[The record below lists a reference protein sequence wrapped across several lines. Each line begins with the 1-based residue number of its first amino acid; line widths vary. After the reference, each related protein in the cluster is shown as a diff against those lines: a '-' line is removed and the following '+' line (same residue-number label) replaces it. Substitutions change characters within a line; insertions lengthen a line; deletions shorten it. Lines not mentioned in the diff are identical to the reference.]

1 MALRPADQIA
11 RVHTAVDIT
20 VLGALQFT
28 TVQTVTTVLSDS
40 PEQLIRLAWPATA
53 TPLRC
58 SVRLEE
64 YTGETNEAAGDPNSL
79 FSSWA
84 WSSPAALRA
93 SAAGQPLLL
102 GAIPFGTNIVIEADF
117 VTHIPTDG
125 PARGA
130 VTLEREIFA
139 WIDNHSAHWT
149 PNVLG
154 HPTLQM
160 TVRLPHT
167 DATVLHTRWQ
177 VTEVEGSTN
186 HLVYTRRSWP
196 RNIVAASPAKPLFV
210 LNTIDAPAKLP
221 APWHILAE
229 RAGALSQELSAS

>member
-102 GAIPFGTNIVIEADF
+102 GAIPIGTNIVIEADF

-130 VTLEREIFA
+130 PCACRTQTQLFCTHAGKSRKSRA
-139 WIDNHSAHWT
+139 RRTTWS
-149 PNVLG
+149 
-154 HPTLQM
+154 
-160 TVRLPHT
+160 
-167 DATVLHTRWQ
+167 TRAAAGPG
-177 VTEVEGSTN
+177 T
-186 HLVYTRRSWP
+186 SWP
-196 RNIVAASPAKPLFV
+196 PRPRSRCSF
-210 LNTIDAPAKLP
+210 
-221 APWHILAE
+221 
-229 RAGALSQELSAS
+229 